1 VTLYHSTTAGAPT
14 APAGGRVAGVSFGH
28 RELAEADHWIL
39 SLDPAPAYAC
49 THLVRE
55 PYPHV
60 AISLT
65 GASAPDS
72 APELRSA
79 AEAAATG
86 RFGRAVLFPGV
97 ERLVGVL
104 SVADVLA
111 LSAIERVEVL
121 GGGTADAT
129 ATLDTTGFVRPQWR
143 DGELILT
150 AVPAAGGRLV
160 PFEVR
165 SPTPCCAEH
174 P

>member
-1 VTLYHSTTAGAPT
+1 MTGNP
-14 APAGGRVAGVSFGH
+14 PAVVSLGH

-39 SLDPAPAYAC
+39 SLDPAPVYAC

-60 AISLT
+60 AISIT
-65 GASAPDS
+65 GAA
-72 APELRSA
+72 APEY
-79 AEAAATG
+79 
-86 RFGRAVLFPGV
+86 GRAVLFPGA

-104 SVADVLA
+104 SVAEVLA
-111 LSAIERVEVL
+111 LSAIDRVEIL
-121 GGGTADAT
+121 GGGTAEET

-143 DGELILT
+143 DGELVLT
-150 AVPAAGGRLV
+150 AVPAAGDRLV

-165 SPTPCCAEH
+165 NPTPCCAEH

>member
-1 VTLYHSTTAGAPT
+1 VTVYPSA
-14 APAGGRVAGVSFGH
+14 RVSLGH

-39 SLDPAPAYAC
+39 ALDPAPVYAC

-60 AISLT
+60 AISLS
-65 GASAPDS
+65 GV
-72 APELRSA
+72 A
-79 AEAAATG
+79 AHEDAG
-86 RFGRAVLFPGV
+86 GRAVLFPGV
-97 ERLVGVL
+97 GRLVGVL
-104 SVADVLA
+104 SVAEVVA

-121 GGGTADAT
+121 GGGTAEDT

-143 DGELILT
+143 DGELVLT
-150 AVPAAGGRLV
+150 AVPAAGGLLV

-165 SPTPCCAEH
+165 NPTPCCAEH

>member
-1 VTLYHSTTAGAPT
+1 MTIYHSAS
-14 APAGGRVAGVSFGH
+14 AGGPVSGVSLGH

-49 THLVRE
+49 THLVRD
-55 PYPHV
+55 PFPHV

-65 GASAPDS
+65 GVAAPES
-72 APELRSA
+72 APELQVAAESA
-79 AEAAATG
+79 ATAKH
-86 RFGRAVLFPGV
+86 GRAVLFPGV

-104 SVADVLA
+104 SVAEVLA

-121 GGGTADAT
+121 GSGIADAA
-129 ATLDTTGFVRPQWR
+129 ATLDTTDFVRPQWR
-143 DGELILT
+143 DGELVLT
-150 AVPAAGGRLV
+150 VVPAAGGVLV

-174 P
+174 PAPE